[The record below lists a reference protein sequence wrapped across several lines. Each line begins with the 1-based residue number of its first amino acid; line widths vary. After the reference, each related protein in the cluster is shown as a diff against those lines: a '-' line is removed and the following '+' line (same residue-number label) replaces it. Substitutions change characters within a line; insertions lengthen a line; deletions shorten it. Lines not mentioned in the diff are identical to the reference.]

1 MFYQEIHLKDRFPF
15 LGENGRDPILQVY
28 IPENIRKR
36 NADITD
42 TVDKSAMRP
51 SVLIC
56 PGGGYINVSPR
67 EGEPIAVHFFPEGFN
82 TFILTY
88 SVGER
93 NRFPVQLR
101 EVAAAMEVI
110 YENAAVWCCDTE
122 RIAIMGFSAGGH
134 LAAHYTNYYHCPQV
148 REVFPESKKVN
159 ASILCYPVITAD
171 PNYCHRGSIERVA
184 GYFPVTEEDM
194 YVFSCEYQVTEDTP
208 PTFLWHTAEDDG
220 VPVQNSLFYAAA
232 LAKHKVPFEC
242 HIYPFGCHGKA
253 TADLQ
258 TCQKI
263 DSGTQ
268 YLRDWLTATKKWLS
282 VTFHTE

>member
-15 LGENGRDPILQVY
+15 LGENGRDPILHVY
-28 IPENIRKR
+28 VQDALHREMTNM
-36 NADITD
+36 AHCYG
-42 TVDKSAMRP
+42 ARP
-51 SVLIC
+51 SVLVC
-56 PGGGYINVSPR
+56 PGGGYRFVSLR
-67 EGEPIAVHFFPEGFN
+67 EAEPIAVHFLPEGFN
-82 TFILTY
+82 TFVLTY
-88 SVGER
+88 SVGKEDK
-93 NRFPVQLR
+93 FPVQLR
-101 EVAAAMEVI
+101 EVAAAMELI
-110 YENAAVWCCDTE
+110 HENAVDWCCDPE

-171 PNYCHRGSIERVA
+171 PNYCHGGSIEKIA
-184 GYFPVTEEDM
+184 GYFPLTAEDM
-194 YVFSCEYQVTEDTP
+194 QRYSCEYQVTEDTP
-208 PTFLWHTAEDDG
+208 PTFLWHTAEDAT

-242 HIYPFGCHGKA
+242 HIYPMGCHGKA

-263 DSGTQ
+263 DPGTQ
-268 YLRDWLTATKKWLS
+268 YLRDWLTAAKKWLR